1 VEVIVNT
8 PLFPGDKEQ
17 AAPYRGRTLRVRRV
31 NLNDIPEDLRG
42 RSVQGSFGLHP
53 ALDVN
58 AIDQDGRLVESGTLV
73 IVLGGGA
80 KTKTT

>member
-1 VEVIVNT
+1 MSNQ
-8 PLFPGDKEQ
+8 PPFPGDNEW

-31 NLNDIPEDLRG
+31 NLNDPIPEDLRG
-42 RSVQGSFGLHP
+42 KPALGSFGLHP

-58 AIDQDGRLVESGTLV
+58 AIDQDGRLVETGTLV

-80 KTKTT
+80 TTKA